1 MSLFDDRR
9 YLIPFRSQLL
19 PQLFTDTLI
28 IGGGVAGLRA
38 ALEAARHGS
47 VFVLAKGPMDLSNTQ
62 YAQGGIAAALD
73 ERDSTE
79 AHFRDTMTAGAGL
92 CEPDAVRMLVEDGPG
107 EIEWLLQSGM
117 RVDRGQHGSPQLG
130 LEGGHGHARIV
141 HTDGD
146 MTGRELMRALC
157 ALVEKTPGIRLFDR
171 CFAIDL
177 CTDPHGRVAG
187 AITWHPRFGLQVIWA
202 RATILAA
209 GGAGQVYRETSNPR
223 VATGDA
229 IAMAWRAGAVVRD
242 LEFMQF
248 HPTTLYIAGA
258 PRHLISE
265 AVRGEG
271 ATLVDRLGNRIMAGR
286 HPQEDLAPR
295 DIVTRGIVEHLA
307 HAGDSHAFL
316 DARRLGS
323 AGFAARFPGLATM
336 LGGYGIDGGVDLI
349 PVHPAAHYTVGG
361 VQADIEGRTN
371 LAGLYACG
379 EVASNGVHGAN
390 RLASNSLLEGLVFG
404 RRTVLTALKD
414 SLPDPVPMQ
423 WESRVRTSVAGELDL
438 DDVRSSLRSAM
449 WRNVGIVRDGAKM
462 RDCLDMFS
470 FWGRYA
476 LGSVFENPDGWETQ
490 NLLTV
495 GHLMTRAAAE
505 RRETRGTHVRVDWT
519 EQDPAGAFHLSW
531 KIGDSGAH
539 RVLVGHA
546 VGNVSKHS

>member
-38 ALEAARHGS
+38 ALEAARHGA

-107 EIEWLLQSGM
+107 EIEWLMKSGM
-117 RVDRGQHGSPQLG
+117 RVDRGQHGSPELG
-130 LEGGHGHARIV
+130 LEGGHGHPRIV

-177 CTDPHGRVAG
+177 CTDPQGRVAG

-209 GGAGQVYRETSNPR
+209 GGAGQVYRETTNPR

-307 HAGDSHAFL
+307 GVGDSHAFL

-361 VQADIEGRTN
+361 VQTDIEGRTN

-495 GHLMTRAAAE
+495 GHLMTRSAAE

-531 KIGDSGAH
+531 KIGDSGAR
-539 RVLVGHA
+539 RVLVGNA

>member
-1 MSLFDDRR
+1 MSIFDERR

-28 IGGGVAGLRA
+28 IGSGVAGLRG
-38 ALEAARHGS
+38 ALEAAKHGD
-47 VFVLAKGPMDLSNTQ
+47 VFVLAKESLDHSNSNW
-62 YAQGGIAAALD
+62 AQGGIAAAVD
-73 ERDSTE
+73 VADSTE
-79 AHFRDTMTAGAGL
+79 AHFADTMRAGAGL
-92 CEPDAVRMLVEDGPG
+92 CESAAVRVLVQEGPE
-107 EIEWLLQSGM
+107 EIENLMRLGM
-117 RVDRGQHGSPQLG
+117 RVDRKNDGSMSLG
-130 LEGGHGHARIV
+130 LEGGHGHARIL
-141 HTDGD
+141 HSDGD
-146 MTGRELMRALC
+146 ATGRELMRVLIA
-157 ALVEKTPGIRLFDR
+157 AVRATTGVRLFDN

-177 CTDPHGRVAG
+177 CTDSSGRVAG
-187 AITWHPRFGLQVIWA
+187 ALTWHPRYGLQVIWA

-229 IAMAWRAGAVVRD
+229 IAMAWRSGAVVRD

-248 HPTTLYIAGA
+248 HPTTLYVAGA
-258 PRHLISE
+258 PRHLVSE

-271 ATLVDRLGNRIMAGR
+271 AVVVDRAGVRIMAGR

-295 DIVTRGIVEHLA
+295 DVVTRGIVEHLA
-307 HAGDSHAFL
+307 LSGDSHAFL

-323 AGFAARFPGLATM
+323 GGFAARFPSLAQM
-336 LGGYGIDGGVDLI
+336 LGGFGIDAGTDLI
-349 PVHPAAHYTVGG
+349 PIHPAAHYTIGG
-361 VQADIEGRTN
+361 VETDIDGRTSRS
-371 LAGLYACG
+371 GLYACG

-404 RRTVLTALKD
+404 RRVVAAALRD
-414 SLPDPVPMQ
+414 GLPDPVPMQ

-438 DDVRSSLRSAM
+438 GDVRSSLRSAM
-449 WRNVGIVRDGAKM
+449 WRNVGIVRDGAKL

-476 LGSVFENPDGWETQ
+476 LGSVFESPEGWETQ

-505 RRETRGTHVRVDWT
+505 RRETRGTHIRVDWG
-519 EQDPAGAFHLSW
+519 QLDPAGAVHISW
-531 KIGDSGAH
+531 KLGDDCPVRTALSSA
-539 RVLVGHA
+539 A
-546 VGNVSKHS
+546 APAP

>member
-1 MSLFDDRR
+1 MSIFDERR

-28 IGGGVAGLRA
+28 IGGGVAGMRA
-38 ALEAARHGS
+38 ALEAAVHGN

-62 YAQGGIAAALD
+62 WAQGGIAAALD
-73 ERDSTE
+73 EDDSTD
-79 AHFRDTMTAGAGL
+79 AHFRDTMIAGVGL
-92 CEPDAVRMLVEDGPG
+92 CEPSAVRTLVEEGPG
-107 EIEWLLQSGM
+107 EIEWLIQSGM
-117 RVDRGQHGSPQLG
+117 RFDRGQQGQVSLG
-130 LEGGHGHARIV
+130 LEGGHGHPRIV

-157 ALVEKTPGIRLFDR
+157 ASVEKTAGIRMFDR

-177 CTDPHGRVAG
+177 CTDTNGRVAG
-187 AITWHPRFGLQVIWA
+187 AITWHPRYGLQVIWA

-209 GGAGQVYRETSNPR
+209 GGAGQVFRETSNPR
-223 VATGDA
+223 LATGDA
-229 IAMAWRAGAVVRD
+229 IAMAWRAGAMIRD
-242 LEFMQF
+242 IEFMQF

-271 ATLVDRLGNRIMAGR
+271 AILVDRLGERIMAGR

-295 DIVTRGIVEHLA
+295 DVVTRGIVEHLA
-307 HAGDSHAFL
+307 RTGDSHAFL
-316 DARRLGS
+316 DARSLGS
-323 AGFAARFPGLATM
+323 AGFAKRFPGLAQM
-336 LGGYGIDGGVDLI
+336 LAGYGIDGGADLI

-361 VQADIEGRTN
+361 IEVDVDGRTN
-371 LAGLYACG
+371 LPGLYACG

-404 RRTVLTALKD
+404 RRTVLAAIKD
-414 SLPDPVPMQ
+414 SLPDPVPQQ

-438 DDVRSSLRSAM
+438 SDVRSSLRSAM

-476 LGSVFENPDGWETQ
+476 LGSVFETPEGWETQ

-505 RRETRGTHVRVDWT
+505 RRESRGTHTRIDWP
-519 EQDPAGAFHLSW
+519 EEDPAGAFHLSW
-531 KIGDSGAH
+531 KLGENSA
-539 RVLVGHA
+539 RRTLVGSEI
-546 VGNVSKHS
+546 GNKP